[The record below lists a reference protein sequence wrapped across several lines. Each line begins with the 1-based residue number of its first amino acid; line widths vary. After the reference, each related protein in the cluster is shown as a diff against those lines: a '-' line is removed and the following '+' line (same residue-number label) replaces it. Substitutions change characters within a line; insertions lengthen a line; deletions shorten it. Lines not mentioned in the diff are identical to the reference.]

1 MSLIFVF
8 IGFFSPLVFFPLGLP
23 LFIGDY
29 GRRQHLKAALMFTLR
44 SWRHL
49 CLVSL
54 SLWSIAL
61 LSHSLISHNFTFLEI
76 SPWHLTSN
84 IQSFGTL
91 GNPQPLATSSL
102 EFAADTL
109 ALCLDIYL
117 HIYSIYPSSRI
128 CCRHPL
134 QPGLT
139 ASVSWE
145 VMGRRWP
152 AHVAQAR
159 YHGNN
164 PTSWNAFAKKKLA
177 KRTRLKFWKPLEAR
191 IIETWMPNSTGH
203 CRPWTL
209 GRWVSLTYRD
219 LTYQWL
225 PSASADLN
233 P

>member
-84 IQSFGTL
+84 IQSFGIL
-91 GNPQPLATSSL
+91 GNPRPLATSSP

-117 HIYSIYPSSRI
+117 HIPRYIPHRVFAVDIPSSRGWQHQLVGKLWGAGDLPMWPK
-128 CCRHPL
+128 RV
-134 QPGLT
+134 T
-139 ASVSWE
+139 
-145 VMGRRWP
+145 MGTTQ
-152 AHVAQAR
+152 H
-159 YHGNN
+159 HEM
-164 PTSWNAFAKKKLA
+164 L
-177 KRTRLKFWKPLEAR
+177 
-191 IIETWMPNSTGH
+191 
-203 CRPWTL
+203 
-209 GRWVSLTYRD
+209 
-219 LTYQWL
+219 L
-225 PSASADLN
+225 PRKSSRSSPD
-233 P
+233 